1 VHTYQVNPARPRWV
15 VAEPGPAP
23 LSDRLIG
30 YSERLADLDTLIDA
44 RRKDGGAY
52 ELVEVV
58 GPDTACCPLAGER
71 PRYWESLHR
80 SDEFICE
87 VAAGIEV
94 YRRGPL
100 LLVVDDTG
108 PGSPELLGALPA
120 GLGPRPDD
128 PDESGVAEDDP
139 RWLAMSD
146 ADITWLAVVDASS
159 LSAAMSSLGATAG
172 WFLIEALRA
181 GGYDPAGGDV
191 RIWLA
196 DRVGRFATS

>member
-1 VHTYQVNPARPRWV
+1 MHTYQVDPARPRWV

-23 LSDRLIG
+23 LSERLIG
-30 YSERLADLDTLIDA
+30 YSEHLANLDTLIDA

-58 GPDTACCPLAGER
+58 GPDTACCPLPGEH
-71 PRYWESLHR
+71 PRYWESLHP
-80 SDEFICE
+80 DDGFVGEL
-87 VAAGIEV
+87 APGIEV
-94 YRRGPL
+94 YHRGAV
-100 LLVVDDTG
+100 LLVIDDTG
-108 PGSPELLGALPA
+108 PGSPLLFGALSA

-128 PDESGVAEDDP
+128 PDESGVTEDDP

-146 ADITWLAVVDASS
+146 ADITWLAVMDASS
-159 LSAAMSSLGATAG
+159 LSAALSTMDASAG

-196 DRVGRFATS
+196 DRIGRLAAS